1 MPALMQ
7 LVSFS
12 TFRPVSQWI
21 CFCFWLAASGCRVY
35 MQNFSTAL
43 HACRVYI
50 QKFSA
55 ALHGCRMKIKKI
67 LGRLMVCGCICRT
80 SPQHSIA
87 HGCIYKSSLQHSLD
101 FRKTMECCGGLAHIP
116 PNLIRLRLKNRKSKQ
131 GAWSAPENFAIYTRA
146 SCIAEIPEACRE
158 KIGYIHPQTIN
169 PEPGIDI
176 TRRSKLAPCSPPPPF
191 LSARRFRL
199 RVFSSEFPLQSSRLR
214 VFPSKSK

>member
-1 MPALMQ
+1 MPGGFSGRFPGSIFGSFLGGFPGDSADFMPALMQ

-80 SPQHSIA
+80 S
-87 HGCIYKSSLQHSLD
+87 LQHSLAAAEYEEYLRD
-101 FRKTMECCGGLAHIP
+101 ISCFSGVYAKLLHSTPWLPGVYAKVLCSTPCFSEKT
-116 PNLIRLRLKNRKSKQ
+116 
-131 GAWSAPENFAIYTRA
+131 WSAAENFLIYTQ
-146 SCIAEIPEACRE
+146 ILME
-158 KIGYIHPQTIN
+158 
-169 PEPGIDI
+169 
-176 TRRSKLAPCSPPPPF
+176 
-191 LSARRFRL
+191 
-199 RVFSSEFPLQSSRLR
+199 
-214 VFPSKSK
+214 